1 MVAVWVVLFTVA
13 VVLLTLWILKQ
24 ERRRKRI
31 DKLAGPRS
39 LPLIGNLHQ
48 LKRDP
53 KEFTIQLYEFCKEYA
68 KFDVFRLMV
77 AHHPLILVCS
87 PDEIEPLMNSSK
99 HLDKSSDYDFLHS
112 WLGTG
117 LLTSTGEKWKMR
129 RKLLTPTF
137 HFKILHDFIGVFSDQ
152 SNILIEKMRAVAD
165 GKTTVDVFNDITL
178 CALDIICE
186 TAMGRSVNAQKNS
199 DSDYVRS
206 VYKASEF
213 TFIRQRSP
221 WLWPDLLFNLIGPGK
236 DYAKSLKIL
245 HGFTEKVIRERQEE
259 FSKKYTSDTTME
271 QLLEKKD
278 HDKMEGKQRLAF
290 LDMLLC
296 ATSDGEHMSFLDIRE
311 EVDTFMFEGHDTTAM
326 AANWALHL
334 IGTDPEVQ
342 KKVHQELD
350 AVFGRSNRDAMMDD
364 LKELKYLECCIKEA
378 LRLFPSVP
386 VFGRSLT
393 EDTTIGGVFLGKGT
407 SALIVPAAIHMRDDI
422 YPDPDKFDP
431 DRFLTENSVKRH
443 PYAYIPFSAGS
454 RNCIGQKF
462 AMLEEKVI
470 LSTIFRNFSVK
481 SMQDRE
487 ELCPLAELILR
498 PGNGI
503 KVVLTPK

>member
-152 SNILIEKMRAVAD
+152 K
-165 GKTTVDVFNDITL
+165 
-178 CALDIICE
+178 

-311 EVDTFMFEGHDTTAM
+311 EGHDTTAM

-443 PYAYIPFSAGS
+443 PYAYIPFSAG
-454 RNCIGQKF
+454 QKF